1 MIEAFE
7 SGADIHSSTAMKVF
21 GVAAD
26 EVSVEM
32 RKKAK
37 AINFGIMYG
46 MGAYSLS
53 GDLHISVAA
62 AKAYIEDYMH
72 AFPMVEKYL
81 ADIVENAKKN
91 GFVTTLLGRRR
102 YIPELASKKKM
113 EVAFG
118 ERVAMN
124 SPIQGSAADIIK
136 LAMVNV
142 NAKLSESGY
151 DARLIMQVHDELIIE
166 AHESCAEEVKA
177 LLVREME
184 GALALP
190 VRLAAEVGVGKT
202 WFDAH

>member
-1 MIEAFE
+1 
-7 SGADIHSSTAMKVF
+7 
-21 GVAAD
+21 
-26 EVSVEM
+26 
-32 RKKAK
+32 
-37 AINFGIMYG
+37 
-46 MGAYSLS
+46 L
-53 GDLHISVAA
+53 
-62 AKAYIEDYMH
+62 
-72 AFPMVEKYL
+72 
-81 ADIVENAKKN
+81 AKKD

-102 YIPELASKKKM
+102 YIPELSAKRKS

-142 NAKLSESGY
+142 NAKLREGGY

-184 GALALP
+184 SALTLP
-190 VRLAAEVGVGKT
+190 VKLSAEVGVGKT